1 MVRSDPPACL
11 GLSAGIILAPPEVSQ
26 LTSLQALDLSGC
38 INLGMLPACLSRM
51 TLLKQLR
58 LADAFQA
65 PLKIHHIHSLH
76 TKWKFDL
83 LDLRWALQCCCAIVE
98 FGPQTGNSRAMQ
110 DGCVWHDCREVDQ
123 R

>member
-1 MVRSDPPACL
+1 MVPLVPPACL
-11 GLSAGIILAPPEVSQ
+11 GLAAGISIAPPEVSQ

-51 TLLKQLR
+51 TFLNQLR

-65 PLKIHHIHSLH
+65 PLKIHHVHNLY

-83 LDLRWALQCCCAIVE
+83 LDLRWALQCCYATAGC
-98 FGPQTGNSRAMQ
+98 GPQVGNIRTMQ
-110 DGCVWHDCREVDQ
+110 DGSVWHDCREVY
-123 R
+123 

>member
-1 MVRSDPPACL
+1 M
-11 GLSAGIILAPPEVSQ
+11 APLEESQ

-38 INLGMLPACLSRM
+38 INLYTLPPCLSRM
-51 TLLKQLR
+51 TFLNQLR

-65 PLKIHHIHSLH
+65 PLKTHHVHDRY

-83 LDLRWALQCCCAIVE
+83 LDLRWALQYCCVVVE
-98 FGPQTGNSRAMQ
+98 FGAQNGNSRALQ
-110 DGCVWHDCREVDQ
+110 DGSVWHDCREV